1 MSPLPIDR
9 AAANRRLALRL
20 GVVAVLSM
28 GFGFALAPLYD
39 VFCQMAGVNTKAERF
54 AARPVGVKVDRNR
67 WVTVEFMGQPMPGLP
82 VVFRPSQDHLRINPG
97 EIVLA
102 KYLVRN
108 PTNQTLL
115 GQAVPSI
122 SPGNAGQ
129 HFKKIDCF
137 CFREQTLAPGEER
150 EMAVTFWVAP
160 ELPRGV
166 TDITL
171 SYAFYSSVKKG

>member
-1 MSPLPIDR
+1 MSTAER
-9 AAANRRLALRL
+9 VAANRRLAIRL
-20 GVVAVLSM
+20 GVVAVLSL

-39 VFCQMAGVNTKAERF
+39 VFCQMVGVNTKTERF
-54 AARPVGVKVDRNR
+54 AARPVGVEVERDR
-67 WVTVEFMGQPMPGLP
+67 WVTVEFMGQAMPGLP
-82 VVFRPSQDHLRINPG
+82 VVFKPAQNNLRVNPG
-97 EIVLA
+97 DIVLA

-108 PTNQTLL
+108 PTNQTLH
-115 GQAVPSI
+115 GQAIPSV

-137 CFREQTLAPGEER
+137 CFREQVLAPGEER

-160 ELPRGV
+160 ALPRGV

-171 SYAFYSSVKKG
+171 SYAFYTSVKKG